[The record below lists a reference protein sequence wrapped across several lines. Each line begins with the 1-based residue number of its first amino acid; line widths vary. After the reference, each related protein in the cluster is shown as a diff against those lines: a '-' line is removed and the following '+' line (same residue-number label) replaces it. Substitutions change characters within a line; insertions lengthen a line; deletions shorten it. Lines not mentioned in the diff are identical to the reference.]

1 MLRKRYEIKGMDA
14 CRVVMFHYG
23 VQVTVEFKN
32 GNIANNVNA
41 SYSTGNRFIQDA
53 IENDERFE
61 SGRIILTQVSR
72 IEEEKPKVKV
82 AEVKEAPTTPMT
94 GKTLLNT
101 ERGPI
106 TVKGGA
112 KKEASKP
119 GQEEEKEAP
128 KTMGVYKKVKEV
140 KNINDAIAY
149 MASEFNEPVQNEDV
163 LAQLMEKHRIQFP
176 NLK

>member
-72 IEEEKPKVKV
+72 IKEEKPKVKPKVKV

-94 GKTLLNT
+94 GKTLLST
-101 ERGPI
+101 ERTYHSQGRR
-106 TVKGGA
+106 
-112 KKEASKP
+112 KKRS
-119 GQEEEKEAP
+119 
-128 KTMGVYKKVKEV
+128 V
-140 KNINDAIAY
+140 
-149 MASEFNEPVQNEDV
+149 
-163 LAQLMEKHRIQFP
+163 
-176 NLK
+176 

>member
-1 MLRKRYEIKGMDA
+1 MLRKRYEIRGMDA

-41 SYSTGNRFIQDA
+41 SYSTDNQFIQDA

-61 SGRIILTQVSR
+61 SDRIILTQVSR
-72 IEEEKPKVKV
+72 IEEKKPKVKV

-101 ERGPI
+101 ERGPV

-112 KKEASKP
+112 K
-119 GQEEEKEAP
+119 KEAP

>member
-61 SGRIILTQVSR
+61 SDRIILTQVSR
-72 IEEEKPKVKV
+72 IEEKKPKVKV

-101 ERGPI
+101 ERGPV

-112 KKEASKP
+112 KKEAS
-119 GQEEEKEAP
+119 

>member
-72 IEEEKPKVKV
+72 IEEKKPKVKV

-101 ERGPI
+101 ERRPV

-112 KKEASKP
+112 KKEAS
-119 GQEEEKEAP
+119 

>member
-1 MLRKRYEIKGMDA
+1 MLRKRYEIRGMDA
-14 CRVVMFHYG
+14 CRVVMSHYG
-23 VQVTVEFKN
+23 VQVIVEFKN

-41 SYSTGNRFIQDA
+41 SYSTDNQFIQDA

-72 IEEEKPKVKV
+72 IEEKKPKVKV

-101 ERGPI
+101 ERGPV

-112 KKEASKP
+112 KKEAS
-119 GQEEEKEAP
+119 